1 MTQPE
6 LYELMARFERSGLH
20 SLKLTVPDCSVE
32 LVRAEGPACVPGAAP
47 AASAPAPAPAAPE
60 EPVITAPL
68 VGTFYAAPGPDQPPF
83 VRPGDRVEK
92 GQTVCLMEAMKMMS
106 EVSAPCDCVIE
117 AVLKENGQLAGFGE
131 PLLRYRPC

>member
-47 AASAPAPAPAAPE
+47 GSSGIIPVYVPSSCPSFPGALRTASASRGC
-60 EPVITAPL
+60 PL
-68 VGTFYAAPGPDQPPF
+68 ASPRFTGTMLGRIVHRPFSRRRLPGPF
-83 VRPGDRVEK
+83 PGRRV
-92 GQTVCLMEAMKMMS
+92 L
-106 EVSAPCDCVIE
+106 
-117 AVLKENGQLAGFGE
+117 
-131 PLLRYRPC
+131 